1 MNNRASN
8 INHELSVKA
17 STENLSIVRKA
28 LEEFALLC
36 GANVKAVF
44 DLQLAVDEAFTNI
57 IKHAYN
63 NDENKEVQINMFED
77 NGRIVIQLTDS
88 GNGFDVTNYQKPD
101 VQSRIKQKKRGGVG
115 VYLMTKLMD
124 EVSFNKH
131 KGLNVITLAKHL
143 V

>member
-8 INHELSVKA
+8 INHEISVKA
-17 STENLSIVRKA
+17 STENLAVVRNA

-63 NDENKEVQINMFED
+63 NDENQVVRILMFEE
-77 NGRIVIQLTDS
+77 NGRIVVQLSDS
-88 GNGFDVTNYQKPD
+88 GKGFDVTNYKKPN
-101 VQSRIKQKKRGGVG
+101 VQSRIKNKKRGGVG
-115 VYLMTKLMD
+115 VFLMTKLMD
-124 EVSFNKH
+124 EVSFNKQQ
-131 KGLNVITLAKHL
+131 GQNVITLAKHL
-143 V
+143 F